1 LEPVAAAGRL
11 RSAELRGIVLALCA
25 MFMFGLMDGASKYL
39 STRYPTPQIIW
50 LRYVFTIP
58 MALAILAPRGL
69 GRILRSARPGLQ
81 VLRSMLLV
89 VEIGL
94 VVWCFGRLP
103 LADVHSVLA
112 LTPLAVTALSVPL
125 LAERVGPRRW
135 AAVGVGFMGVLII
148 LRPGLGVM
156 QPAALVA
163 LAAVLLYGLYQ
174 VLTRLVG
181 RVDGAETSLL
191 WQLGVGALMTSFVV
205 PFAWRTPVPLHWPL
219 FVVVAALGG
228 VSHYL
233 MIRAL
238 QLAPAAVIQPF
249 TYTVLLWAVVIGY
262 LGFGD
267 LPDRWTLLGA
277 SAIVGAGLYTAI
289 REHRLRQ
296 GEGLAR

>member
-1 LEPVAAAGRL
+1 MRRLVVADRL
-11 RSAELRGIVLALCA
+11 RSAELRGIVLALAA
-25 MFMFGLMDGASKYL
+25 MLMFGLMDAGSKFL
-39 STRYPTPQIIW
+39 STRYPTAQIIW

-58 MALAILAPRGL
+58 MALAVLAPRGL
-69 GRILRSARPGLQ
+69 GQVVRSARPWLQ
-81 VLRSMLLV
+81 TLRSVLLV

-112 LTPLAVTALSVPL
+112 LTPLAVTALAMPL
-125 LAERVGPRRW
+125 LGERVGPRRW
-135 AAVGVGFMGVLII
+135 AAVGVGFLGVLVI
-148 LRPGLGVM
+148 LRPGLGVV
-156 QPAALVA
+156 QPASLVA
-163 LAAVLLYGLYQ
+163 LAAVLLYALYQ

-191 WQLGVGALMTSFVV
+191 WQLGVGAALVSFVV
-205 PFAWRTPVPLHWPL
+205 PFAWRMPTPGHWPL
-219 FVVVAALGG
+219 FLLVAALGG
-228 VSHYL
+228 VAHYA

-249 TYTVLLWAVVIGY
+249 SYTLLLWAVIIGY

-267 LPDRWTLLGA
+267 LPDRWTVLGGA
-277 SAIVGAGLYTAI
+277 AIVGAGLYTAV

-296 GEGLAR
+296 ARGSA